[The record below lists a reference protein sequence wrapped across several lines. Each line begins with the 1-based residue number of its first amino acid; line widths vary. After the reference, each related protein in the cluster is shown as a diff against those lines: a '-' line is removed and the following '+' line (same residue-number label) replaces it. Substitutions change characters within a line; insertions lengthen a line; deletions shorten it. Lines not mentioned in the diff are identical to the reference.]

1 MWLPPEQYIA
11 TLPKAT
17 VYACFFVTDRDDRPV
32 QLRAVRNPRLWQ
44 WPGGNMD
51 PGETPWQCA
60 VREAREETGLTLA
73 TEPRLLAV
81 HFLPPLGDW
90 TTHKIGF
97 IFDGGRLSQEQIE
110 SIVLDPE
117 EHSECAVKPL
127 EVWRREQ
134 EPLSFQRLEA
144 VSRARATGI
153 TCYLE
158 HADVR

>member
-1 MWLPPEQYIA
+1 MWVPPEQYIA
-11 TLPKAT
+11 GLPKAT
-17 VYACFFVTDRDDRPV
+17 VYGCFFVTDESDHPV
-32 QLRAVRNPRLWQ
+32 QLRSARNPALWQ

-51 PGETPWQCA
+51 PGETPWGTA
-60 VREAREETGLTLA
+60 VRECREETGLTLDV
-73 TEPRLLAV
+73 EPRLLAV

-97 IFDGGRLSQEQIE
+97 VFDGGRLTQGQIT

-117 EHSECAVKPL
+117 EHSDVAVKPL
-127 EVWRREQ
+127 DVWRQEQ
-134 EPLSFQRLEA
+134 EPGSFRRLEA

-158 HADVR
+158 HADDR